1 VRAAPLATS
10 NRRKAGVPVAALR
23 WIVSPLPTMVRL
35 SLAAMR
41 GRPVG
46 PNVLLYCRPA
56 VFSYNRKERGE
67 GVGKR
72 VAEKQQRGSPT
83 VAPPVLELQLD
94 RSERRKIEERRH
106 REKDARIGY
115 RLSALLWL
123 AEGRSL
129 DEVASLL
136 GRSVRTIRN
145 WVKLYKKRGL
155 W

>member
-1 VRAAPLATS
+1 RRLPAAEFHPEQGLWAHGHCGLVQQFAQVVLS
-10 NRRKAGVPVAALR
+10 GRRLSERCYTAALR
-23 WIVSPLPTMVRL
+23 FFPIT
-35 SLAAMR
+35 
-41 GRPVG
+41 G
-46 PNVLLYCRPA
+46 
-56 VFSYNRKERGE
+56 KRGE
-67 GVGKR
+67 KVQGSGWWR
-72 VAEKQQRGSPT
+72 NTRGSPT
-83 VAPPVLELQLD
+83 VASPVLELQLP

-155 W
+155 WASRL

>member
-1 VRAAPLATS
+1 
-10 NRRKAGVPVAALR
+10 
-23 WIVSPLPTMVRL
+23 M
-35 SLAAMR
+35 
-41 GRPVG
+41 
-46 PNVLLYCRPA
+46 
-56 VFSYNRKERGE
+56 
-67 GVGKR
+67 
-72 VAEKQQRGSPT
+72 
-83 VAPPVLELQLD
+83 APPALELQLD
-94 RSERRKIEERRH
+94 RSQRRKIEERRH

-155 W
+155 WASRL